1 MVNMKTDLRMKIIIM
16 KLRIQGVNRALQDK
30 EIV

>member
-16 KLRIQGVNRALQDK
+16 ELRIQGVNRALQDK